1 MGNTVRKK
9 TRWSNVLSQV
19 LLYGFLI
26 VVAIFMAFPFYWMV
40 ISTVKPENEVYSRS
54 IQLLPSSLNFQMYA
68 KLLSDPQ
75 LPVVRFFI
83 NSVIISVGSTLVCVA
98 TASLAAYV
106 LSRYEIRGGKLFYF
120 LIIATMMVPGEVVL
134 IGMFWV
140 VNAFDMINTYQGV
153 ILPLSVNA
161 VIFLIIFNYM
171 KELPRE
177 LDEAALVDGA
187 SHWQILWHVI
197 LPISLPA
204 IYSATLLMFLT
215 AWQNFTIP
223 YLLTQSNEMYPLSV
237 GALFVET
244 ELFATMQQTL
254 TLSTILTV
262 PTLLVFIATQ
272 HFVFSGIT
280 MGAVKG

>member
-1 MGNTVRKK
+1 MATTTRKK
-9 TRWSNVLSQV
+9 FRLSKVLPQV
-19 LLYGFLI
+19 LLYTFLI
-26 VVAIFMAFPFYWMV
+26 LAAIFLAFPFYWMV
-40 ISTVKPENEVYSRS
+40 VSTVKPENEVYSRS
-54 IQLLPSSLNFQMYA
+54 IELLPSRIDFQMYQ

-75 LPVVRFFI
+75 LPVARFFL
-83 NSVIISVGSTLVCVA
+83 NSVIISVGATIVCVV
-98 TASLAAYV
+98 TASLAGYV
-106 LSRYEIRGGKLFYF
+106 LARHNIRGGRLFYI

-140 VNAFDMINTYQGV
+140 VNAFNMINTYQGV
-153 ILPLSVNA
+153 ILPLAVNA

-187 SHWQILWHVI
+187 SYWQILWHVI

-223 YLLTQSNEMYPLSV
+223 YLLTQSNDMYPLSV

-254 TLSTILTV
+254 TLSTILTI

>member
-1 MGNTVRKK
+1 MGNAVRRK
-9 TRWSNVLSQV
+9 TRWSSILSQV
-19 LLYGFLI
+19 LLYSFLI

-98 TASLAAYV
+98 TASLAAYT
-106 LSRYEIRGGKLFYF
+106 LSRYEIRGGRLFYF

-223 YLLTQSNEMYPLSV
+223 YLLTQSNDMYPLSV

>member
-1 MGNTVRKK
+1 MGNAVRRK
-9 TRWSNVLSQV
+9 THWSSILSQV

-98 TASLAAYV
+98 TASLAAYA
-106 LSRYEIRGGKLFYF
+106 LSRYEIRGGRLFYF

-223 YLLTQSNEMYPLSV
+223 YLLTQSNDMYPLSV

-254 TLSTILTV
+254 TLSTILTI

>member
-1 MGNTVRKK
+1 MHTTTRKK
-9 TRWSNVLSQV
+9 IRWSSILSQV

-26 VVAIFMAFPFYWMV
+26 VVAVFMAFPFYWMV
-40 ISTVKPENEVYSRS
+40 ISTVKPETEVYSRS
-54 IQLLPSSLNFQMYA
+54 IQLLPSRLNFQMYG

-75 LPVVRFFI
+75 LPVARFFV
-83 NSVIISVGSTLVCVA
+83 NSIIISAGSTLVCVA
-98 TASLAAYV
+98 TASLAAYA
-106 LSRYEIRGGKLFYF
+106 LARHEIRGGKLFYF

-187 SHWQILWHVI
+187 SHWQILLHVI

-223 YLLTQSNEMYPLSV
+223 YLLTQSNDMYPLSV

-254 TLSTILTV
+254 TLSTILTI

>member
-1 MGNTVRKK
+1 MGNPVRKK

>member
-1 MGNTVRKK
+1 
-9 TRWSNVLSQV
+9 
-19 LLYGFLI
+19 
-26 VVAIFMAFPFYWMV
+26 
-40 ISTVKPENEVYSRS
+40 
-54 IQLLPSSLNFQMYA
+54 
-68 KLLSDPQ
+68 
-75 LPVVRFFI
+75 
-83 NSVIISVGSTLVCVA
+83 
-98 TASLAAYV
+98 
-106 LSRYEIRGGKLFYF
+106 
-120 LIIATMMVPGEVVL
+120 
-134 IGMFWV
+134 MFWV
-140 VNAFDMINTYQGV
+140 VNAFNMINTYQGV
-153 ILPLSVNA
+153 ILPLAVNA

-204 IYSATLLMFLT
+204 LYSATLLMFLT

-223 YLLTQSNEMYPLSV
+223 YLLTQSNDMYPLSV

-254 TLSTILTV
+254 TLSTILTI

>member
-1 MGNTVRKK
+1 MRTTTRKK
-9 TRWSNVLSQV
+9 IRLSNVLSQV
-19 LLYGFLI
+19 LIYSFLI
-26 VVAIFMAFPFYWMV
+26 LAALFLAFPFYWMV
-40 ISTVKPENEVYSRS
+40 VSTIKPENEVYSRS
-54 IQLLPSSLNFQMYA
+54 IELLPSRIDFQMYD

-75 LPVVRFFI
+75 LPVARFFL
-83 NSVIISVGSTLVCVA
+83 NSVIISVGATLVCVA

-106 LSRYEIRGGKLFYF
+106 LARYEIRGGKLFYF

-140 VNAFDMINTYQGV
+140 VNAFNMINTYQGV
-153 ILPLSVNA
+153 VLPLAVNA

-204 IYSATLLMFLT
+204 LYSATLLMFLT

-223 YLLTQSNEMYPLSV
+223 YLLTQSNDMYPLSV

>member
-1 MGNTVRKK
+1 MGTTTRKK
-9 TRWSNVLSQV
+9 FRLSKVLPQV
-19 LLYGFLI
+19 LLYTFLI
-26 VVAIFMAFPFYWMV
+26 LAAIFLAFPFYWMV
-40 ISTVKPENEVYSRS
+40 VSTVKPENEVYSRS
-54 IQLLPSSLNFQMYA
+54 IELLPSRIDFQMYQ

-75 LPVVRFFI
+75 LPVARFFL
-83 NSVIISVGSTLVCVA
+83 NSVIISVGATIVCVV
-98 TASLAAYV
+98 TASLAGYV
-106 LSRYEIRGGKLFYF
+106 LARHNIRGGRLFYI

-140 VNAFDMINTYQGV
+140 VNAFNMINTYQGV
-153 ILPLSVNA
+153 ILPLAVNA

-187 SHWQILWHVI
+187 SYWQILWHVI

-204 IYSATLLMFLT
+204 LYSATLLMFLT

-223 YLLTQSNEMYPLSV
+223 YLLTQSNDMYPLSV

-254 TLSTILTV
+254 TLSTILTI

>member
-1 MGNTVRKK
+1 MGNAIRRK
-9 TRWSNVLSQV
+9 TRWSSILSQV
-19 LLYGFLI
+19 LLYAFLI

-106 LSRYEIRGGKLFYF
+106 LSRYEIRGGRLFYF

-223 YLLTQSNEMYPLSV
+223 YLLTQSNDMYPLSV

>member
-1 MGNTVRKK
+1 MRTTTQKK
-9 TRWSNVLSQV
+9 RRLSGILPQV
-19 LLYGFLI
+19 LIYSFLI
-26 VVAIFMAFPFYWMV
+26 LTAVFMAFPFYWMV

-54 IQLLPSSLNFQMYA
+54 VELLPSRLDFQMYG

-75 LPVVRFFI
+75 LPVARFFV
-83 NSVIISVGSTLVCVA
+83 NSVIISVGATLVCVV
-98 TASLAAYV
+98 TASLASYA
-106 LSRYEIRGGKLFYF
+106 LARHKIRGGRLFYF

-153 ILPLSVNA
+153 ILPLAVNA

-171 KELPRE
+171 QELPQE

-204 IYSATLLMFLT
+204 LYSATLLMFLT

-223 YLLTQSNEMYPLSV
+223 YLLTQSNNMYPLSV

-262 PTLLVFIATQ
+262 PTLVVFIATQ

>member
-1 MGNTVRKK
+1 MGTTTRKK
-9 TRWSNVLSQV
+9 FRLSNVLSQV
-19 LLYGFLI
+19 LIYTFLI
-26 VVAIFMAFPFYWMV
+26 VAAIFLAFPFYWMV
-40 ISTVKPENEVYSRS
+40 VSTVKPENEVYSRS
-54 IQLLPSSLNFQMYA
+54 VELLPSRIDFQMYH

-75 LPVVRFFI
+75 LPVARFFL
-83 NSVIISVGSTLVCVA
+83 NSVIISAGATLVCVV
-98 TASLAAYV
+98 TASLAAYA
-106 LSRYEIRGGKLFYF
+106 LARHNIRGGRLFYI

-140 VNAFDMINTYQGV
+140 VNAFNMINTYQGV
-153 ILPLSVNA
+153 ILPLAVNA

-204 IYSATLLMFLT
+204 LYSATLLMFLT

-223 YLLTQSNEMYPLSV
+223 YLLTQSNDMYPLSV

-254 TLSTILTV
+254 TLSTILTI

>member
-1 MGNTVRKK
+1 
-9 TRWSNVLSQV
+9 
-19 LLYGFLI
+19 
-26 VVAIFMAFPFYWMV
+26 MAFPFYWMV

-54 IQLLPSSLNFQMYA
+54 IDLLPSRLSFAVYR
-68 KLLSDPQ
+68 KLLNDPQ
-75 LPVVRFFI
+75 LPVTRFFL
-83 NSVIISVGSTLVCVA
+83 NSVIISVASTLVCIV
-98 TASLAAYV
+98 TAILGAYALA
-106 LSRYEIRGGKLFYF
+106 RHDIPGGMLFYY

-140 VNAFDMINTYQGV
+140 VNAFKWVNTYQGM
-153 ILPLSVNA
+153 IMPMAVNA

-171 KELPRE
+171 KGLPKE

-187 SHWQILWHVI
+187 SHWQILRHVI
-197 LPISLPA
+197 LPISMPA
-204 IYSATLLMFLT
+204 IYSGTLLMFLS

-223 YLLTQSNEMYPLSV
+223 YLLTQSNTMYPLSV

-254 TLSTILTV
+254 TLSTILTI
-262 PTLLVFIATQ
+262 PTLIVFVLTQ
-272 HFVFSGIT
+272 RFVFSGIT

>member
-1 MGNTVRKK
+1 
-9 TRWSNVLSQV
+9 
-19 LLYGFLI
+19 
-26 VVAIFMAFPFYWMV
+26 
-40 ISTVKPENEVYSRS
+40 
-54 IQLLPSSLNFQMYA
+54 
-68 KLLSDPQ
+68 
-75 LPVVRFFI
+75 
-83 NSVIISVGSTLVCVA
+83 
-98 TASLAAYV
+98 
-106 LSRYEIRGGKLFYF
+106 
-120 LIIATMMVPGEVVL
+120 MMVPGEVVL

-140 VNAFDMINTYQGV
+140 VNAFNMINTYQGV
-153 ILPLSVNA
+153 ILPLAVNA

-204 IYSATLLMFLT
+204 LYSATLLMFLT

-223 YLLTQSNEMYPLSV
+223 YLLTQSNDMYPLSV

-254 TLSTILTV
+254 TLSTILTI

>member
-1 MGNTVRKK
+1 MYTTTRKK
-9 TRWSNVLSQV
+9 IRWSSILSQV

-26 VVAIFMAFPFYWMV
+26 IVAVFMAFPFYWMV
-40 ISTVKPENEVYSRS
+40 ISTVKPEAEVYSRS
-54 IQLLPSSLNFQMYA
+54 VQLLPSRLNFQMYG

-75 LPVVRFFI
+75 LPVARFFV
-83 NSVIISVGSTLVCVA
+83 NSIIISAGSTLVCIV

-106 LSRYEIRGGKLFYF
+106 LARHEIRGGKLFYF

-153 ILPLSVNA
+153 VLPLSVNA

-223 YLLTQSNEMYPLSV
+223 YLLTQSNNMYPLSV

-254 TLSTILTV
+254 TLSTILTI

-272 HFVFSGIT
+272 HFVFAGIT

>member
-1 MGNTVRKK
+1 LSK
-9 TRWSNVLSQV
+9 VLSQV
-19 LLYGFLI
+19 LVYTFLI
-26 VVAIFMAFPFYWMV
+26 LAAIFLAFPFYWMV
-40 ISTVKPENEVYSRS
+40 VSTVKPENEVYSRS
-54 IQLLPSSLNFQMYA
+54 IELLPSRIDFQMYH

-75 LPVVRFFI
+75 LPVARFFL
-83 NSVIISVGSTLVCVA
+83 NSVIISLGATIVCVV
-98 TASLAAYV
+98 TASLAGYV
-106 LSRYEIRGGKLFYF
+106 LARHDIRGGRLFYI

-140 VNAFDMINTYQGV
+140 VNAFNMINTYQGV
-153 ILPLSVNA
+153 ILPLAVNA

-187 SHWQILWHVI
+187 SYWQILWHVI

-204 IYSATLLMFLT
+204 LYSATLLMFLT

-223 YLLTQSNEMYPLSV
+223 YLLTQSNDMYPLSV

-254 TLSTILTV
+254 TLSTILTI

>member
-1 MGNTVRKK
+1 MGTTTRK
-9 TRWSNVLSQV
+9 RFRLSNVLSQV
-19 LLYGFLI
+19 LVYTFLI
-26 VVAIFMAFPFYWMV
+26 LAAIFLAFPFYWMV
-40 ISTVKPENEVYSRS
+40 VSTVKPENEVYSRS
-54 IQLLPSSLNFQMYA
+54 IELLPSRIDFQMYH

-75 LPVVRFFI
+75 LPVARFFL
-83 NSVIISVGSTLVCVA
+83 NSVIISLGATIVCVV
-98 TASLAAYV
+98 TASLAGYV
-106 LSRYEIRGGKLFYF
+106 LARHNIRGGRLFYI

-140 VNAFDMINTYQGV
+140 VNAFKMINTYQGV
-153 ILPLSVNA
+153 ILPLAVNA

-187 SHWQILWHVI
+187 SYWQILWHVI

-204 IYSATLLMFLT
+204 LYSATLLMFLT

-223 YLLTQSNEMYPLSV
+223 YLLTQSNDMYPLSV